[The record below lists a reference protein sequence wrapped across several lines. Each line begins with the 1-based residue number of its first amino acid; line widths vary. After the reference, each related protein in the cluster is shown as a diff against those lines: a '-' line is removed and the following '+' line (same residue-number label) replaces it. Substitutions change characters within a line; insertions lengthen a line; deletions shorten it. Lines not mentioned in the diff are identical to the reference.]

1 MPKIYAYQKAS
12 GALVAPSL
20 KSDEEIKELCTV
32 EGTTYVAVSES
43 VVFAKQ
49 PDAIKFTPV
58 DGAALKEQ
66 LVPVLSAIEMA
77 LPQTA
82 TINAQVVAKI
92 RERYSVDDEIKML
105 RIAPAPESAAWND
118 YVESCLEW
126 GRREK
131 AKLGLKVAVSAVAV
145 EAPAEAMAE
154 K

>member
-1 MPKIYAYQKAS
+1 MSK
-12 GALVAPSL
+12 
-20 KSDEEIKELCTV
+20 DEELKELCTV
-32 EGTTYVAVSES
+32 DGTTYVAVSES

-49 PDAIKFTPV
+49 ADAIKFTAV

-66 LVPVLSAIEMA
+66 LVPVLCAIEKA

-105 RIAPAPESAAWND
+105 RISPAPEAFAWND
-118 YVESCLEW
+118 YVENCLEW

-131 AKLGLKVAVSAVAV
+131 AKMGLKTSVSAVAM
-145 EAPAEAMAE
+145 EAEPEIIE
-154 K
+154 KLG

>member
-1 MPKIYAYQKAS
+1 M
-12 GALVAPSL
+12 
-20 KSDEEIKELCTV
+20 
-32 EGTTYVAVSES
+32 
-43 VVFAKQ
+43 FAKQ

-66 LVPVLSAIEMA
+66 LIPVLCAIEKA

-131 AKLGLKVAVSAVAV
+131 AKLGLVKVSVVAQV
-145 EAPAEAMAE
+145 EEIAE

>member
-1 MPKIYAYQKAS
+1 MAAS
-12 GALVAPSL
+12 
-20 KSDEEIKELCTV
+20 ET
-32 EGTTYVAVSES
+32 

-58 DGAALKEQ
+58 DGASLKEQ
-66 LVPVLSAIEMA
+66 LPPVLAKLAAA

-92 RERYSVDDEIKML
+92 RERYSVEDEIKML
-105 RIAPAPESAAWND
+105 RIAPASESEEWND
-118 YVESCLEW
+118 YVEQCLEW

-131 AKLGLKVAVSAVAV
+131 AKLGLTKTAAVA
-145 EAPAEAMAE
+145 AAQAEAIE

>member
-1 MPKIYAYQKAS
+1 M
-12 GALVAPSL
+12 
-20 KSDEEIKELCTV
+20 
-32 EGTTYVAVSES
+32 SES

-49 PDAIKFTPV
+49 PDAIKFIPV

-66 LVPVLSAIEMA
+66 LVPVLSAIEKA